1 MDEMLGGGLPMGRV
15 VLATSEPGGR
25 VGLQAWISSWGYP
38 LDVLIWQ
45 LTPRPSAWWDLLL
58 AKLNASKLCM
68 VAFSH
73 GPPDRLAKFYPAV
86 RLVFGS
92 DRVTVV
98 KNVVGETEGHS
109 MPWPVED

>member
-1 MDEMLGGGLPMGRV
+1 MDELLGGGLPVGRV
-15 VLATSEPGGR
+15 VLATSVPGGR
-25 VGLQAWISSWGYP
+25 AGLQVWLGSMGYP

-45 LTPRPSAWWDLLL
+45 LTVRPSAWWSRLIDRLHTGR
-58 AKLNASKLCM
+58 LCM

-73 GPPDRLAKFYPAV
+73 EPPDRLAKFYPAV
-86 RLVFGS
+86 RLVFGP

-109 MPWPVED
+109 MPWPV